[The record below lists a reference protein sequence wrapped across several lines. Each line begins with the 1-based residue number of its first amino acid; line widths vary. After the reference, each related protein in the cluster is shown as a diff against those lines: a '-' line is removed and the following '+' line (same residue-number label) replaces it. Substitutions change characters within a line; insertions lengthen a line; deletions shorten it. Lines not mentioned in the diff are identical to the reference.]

1 MAKEISL
8 LFPGQGSQFTGM
20 LTQDLISSYKDI
32 IEEASDLLEID
43 FISLINDESDNKLN
57 QTSYTQPALLLTSYL
72 TFLRFQTLTNIKP
85 IIMAGHSLGEYSALV
100 ASNSIDFYDALKIVR
115 KRGLL
120 MEAAP
125 SGLMAAIMGI
135 DSNILRAICMKEDGI
150 NNKVVSCANLNSP
163 LQTVIAGSDSSV
175 KNVCNLA
182 KEAGAKRTIILN
194 VSVASH
200 CKLMDES
207 SKLFAKYLEDINIDM
222 PSSKVIHNFSAKAAD
237 DPIIIKQNL
246 INQLTNSVKWVD
258 TMNEIASTNSIV
270 IECGPGKV
278 LQGLAKSN
286 GISDILSLGTK
297 DFDSKLK
304 ELLWI
309 K

>member
-32 IEEASDLLEID
+32 IDEASDILEID
-43 FISLINDESDNKLN
+43 FISLINDENNTKLN
-57 QTSYTQPALLLTSYL
+57 QTSFTQPALLLTSYL
-72 TFLRFQTLTNIKP
+72 FFLKYKSLTNIKP
-85 IIMAGHSLGEYSALV
+85 TIMAGHSLGEYSALV
-100 ASNSIDFYDALKIVR
+100 ASDSINFYDALKIVR
-115 KRGLL
+115 QRGLL

-125 SGLMAAIMGI
+125 KGLMAAIMGI
-135 DSNILRAICMKEDGI
+135 DSNILDEICIQENVD
-150 NNKVVSCANLNSP
+150 NNVVACANLNSP
-163 LQTVIAGSDSSV
+163 LQTVIAGSDISV
-175 KNVCNLA
+175 KNVCKLA

-200 CKLMDES
+200 CKLMDEPS
-207 SKLFAKYLEDINIDM
+207 LLFAKYLNDININL
-222 PSSKVIHNFSAKAAD
+222 PSSKVIQNYSANVTED
-237 DPIIIKQNL
+237 TVIIKQNL

-258 TMNEIASTNSIV
+258 TMNFIASTNSIV

-286 GISDILSLGTK
+286 GISDILSLTNEN
-297 DFDSKLK
+297 FDSKLK

>member
-32 IEEASDLLEID
+32 IDEASDILEID
-43 FISLINDESDNKLN
+43 FISLINDENDTKLN

-72 TFLRFQTLTNIKP
+72 FFLKYKSLTNIKP
-85 IIMAGHSLGEYSALV
+85 TIMAGHSLGEYSALV
-100 ASNSIDFYDALKIVR
+100 ASDSINFYDALKIVR
-115 KRGLL
+115 QRGLL

-125 SGLMAAIMGI
+125 KGLMAAIMGI
-135 DSNILRAICMKEDGI
+135 DSNILDEICIQENVD
-150 NNKVVSCANLNSP
+150 NNVVACANLNSP
-163 LQTVIAGSDSSV
+163 LQTVIAGSDISV
-175 KNVCNLA
+175 KNVCKLA

-207 SKLFAKYLEDINIDM
+207 SQLFTKYLEDINIDM
-222 PSSKVIHNFSAKAAD
+222 PSSKVIHNFSAKVAN
-237 DPIIIKQNL
+237 DPVIIKQNL

-304 ELLWI
+304 ELL
-309 K
+309 